1 MLLWHFWENSR
12 KGSET
17 AFSSNSRH
25 MAKLAAVSSGLPCA
39 SITVYAATEKESKA
53 QLMKPNQLPIY
64 CSPPLKSKYIEEQP
78 GRLQKGFSSVRKTT
92 SRYIGWCKDAFVFVK
107 NGIMGSIQFG
117 KDAYV
122 YLKNP
127 PPEFLPKVGV
137 ITISGLAGVVLSRKG
152 SRFKKISYPL
162 GLTTLGISVCYP
174 AQSVVIAK
182 VTGKRVFSA
191 SHQTYEAV
199 RSLWVKKEDI
209 TKLQQESKSLAQ
221 EDKKKKDIS
230 NASPESA
237 VKSRS
242 FVRPESSPAESSNTK
257 DPAPSLAELKVP
269 NIISGAVKTA
279 KFKPDPELMDHGQ
292 SSPEDVDM
300 YSTRS

>member
-1 MLLWHFWENSR
+1 MAA
-12 KGSET
+12 K
-17 AFSSNSRH
+17 

-39 SITVYAATEKESKA
+39 SITVYAATEKESKT
-53 QLMKPNQLPIY
+53 QLIKPNQLPIY

-78 GRLQKGFSSVRKTT
+78 SRLQKGFSSVRRTT

-107 NGIMGSIQFG
+107 NGIMDSIQFG

-152 SRFKKISYPL
+152 SRFTKIAYPL

-209 TKLQQESKSLAQ
+209 TKQESKSLVQ
-221 EDKKKKDIS
+221 ENKKKNKIS
-230 NASPESA
+230 KASPESA

-242 FVRPESSPAESSNTK
+242 FDRPESSSAESSSTE
-257 DPAPSLAELKVP
+257 DPAPSLAELEVP
-269 NIISGAVKTA
+269 NIVSGAVKTT

-292 SSPEDVDM
+292 ANPEDMDM